1 MSLSISEIRIR
12 NPGEV
17 IPISAEISN
26 ISWHGWTAD
35 KAIDLDFDTFSV
47 AIAGSDGQTWTKL
60 KLEKLYCVKQVIT
73 YIMDGQSWFI
83 ANCSQNSCTSN
94 RDNQQAVIS
103 SSTEDTTLPLKT
115 GCIFG
120 DTVQVNTQE
129 AGKLYEIAV
138 MVLDLYM
145 AEWGA
150 WSDYSQS
157 CAAQPDKDEQCAKKR
172 NRTCLNYNECEG
184 DNTEL
189 LFCHPEDCKTSWVR
203 HTLTIVIGGGVALVT
218 VIAVCVVTTV
228 LIRKMVPQVRGKHF
242 ELAWFF
248 LTL

>member
-1 MSLSISEIRIR
+1 MSISEIRIR

-26 ISWHGWTAD
+26 ISWHDWTAD

-47 AIAGSDGQTWTKL
+47 AIAGSDGKIWTKL

-73 YIMDGQSWFI
+73 YIMDGQYWFI

-94 RDNQQAVIS
+94 RDNHQAVIS

-129 AGKLYEIAV
+129 TGKLYEIAV
-138 MVLDLYM
+138 MVLDDSM
-145 AEWGA
+145 
-150 WSDYSQS
+150 
-157 CAAQPDKDEQCAKKR
+157 
-172 NRTCLNYNECEG
+172 
-184 DNTEL
+184 
-189 LFCHPEDCKTSWVR
+189 
-203 HTLTIVIGGGVALVT
+203 TLTIVVGGGAALAT

-228 LIRKMVPQVRGKHF
+228 LIRKRVPQVRGKQF
-242 ELAWFF
+242 KLAWFF
-248 LTL
+248 